1 LIKKEKM
8 KIEFL
13 SVLNVFQILLLVLLG
28 LATFYIFIFAFF
40 GLFYKQKKRKQAT
53 KFHKM
58 AVLIPGYKEDTI
70 IEDVAHEAL
79 KQNYPEVSFDIVVIA
94 DSFQPETLQRLRK
107 LPIRVIEVSFETS
120 TKSKALN
127 KAMEQLS
134 DDYDV
139 AVVLDADNVMET
151 DFLKKIN
158 EAFHENFIAIQGH
171 RTAKNTNTSLAILD
185 AVSEEINNHI
195 FRKGHRVIGL
205 SSAIIGSGMAFR
217 YSFFKTMM
225 KSIKAIGGFDKEIE
239 LSMLHDGYK
248 IEYLHD
254 AIVYD
259 EKVQKAEVFSNQRRR
274 WLSAQL
280 HYFRQDI
287 FKATKALILKGNID
301 YFDKAVQF
309 IQPPRILL
317 LGAVLIFGIT
327 FLAINILTQNNP
339 VYSISWAIVISS
351 CVLAFLFSI
360 PRAFYNSETL
370 RAMAAVPKGMVLM
383 MSSLLKIKGA
393 NKKFI
398 HTQHG
403 VTTTEKKK

>member
-1 LIKKEKM
+1 M

-28 LATFYIFIFAFF
+28 LATLYIFIFSFF

-134 DDYDV
+134 DDYDG